1 MVHILGTG
9 SAGNAIIYHNTIL
22 IDCGVPYSLIKPHV
36 KNLQIILLTHSH
48 GDHINLKTLRKI
60 ISERPTLRIGCCEW
74 MKPYVTEFKNVDI
87 FEIGKINN
95 YGPFKIS
102 AIQLYHDVK
111 NCGYRIFKGD
121 HKLIHATDT
130 AHMEGITAKNY
141 DLFCIESN
149 YNEDTVFET
158 IERIER
164 NGGFAHQRGS
174 IQTHLSEQQC
184 NKFFY
189 ENKKDGSN
197 LIRLHQTKT
206 I

>member
-9 SAGNAIIYHNTIL
+9 STGNAIIYHNAIL
-22 IDCGVPYSLIKPHV
+22 VDCGVPYSLIKPHV

-48 GDHINLKTLRKI
+48 GDHINLKTLHKI
-60 ISERPTLRIGCCEW
+60 ISERPTLRIGCGQW
-74 MKPYVTEFKNVDI
+74 MENYVAGFKNVDY
-87 FEIGKINN
+87 FEIGKLYD
-95 YGPFKIS
+95 YGQFKIS
-102 AIQLYHDVK
+102 PIQLYHDVK

-130 AHMEGITAKNY
+130 AHVEGITAKDY

-158 IERIER
+158 IARIER

-184 NKFFY
+184 NEFFY
-189 ENKKDGSN
+189 SNKKESSE